1 MKEIGI
7 FLGCI
12 TKAKE
17 EIAPSFESLF
27 QKTSVSYKFIMEKN
41 CCGAPYF
48 LSGMTEEFKQNAEK
62 FRDELKKQNVDT
74 LVLNC
79 PYCHS
84 FIKNRYP
91 KYGVEPGVNILH
103 ITTFLR
109 KLIEEGSLKVK
120 RKLEKETVY
129 HDPCYLG
136 RQGEGI
142 YEDPREVLKKSTS
155 KLLEFEL
162 SKEETTCCGGNSSI
176 VTYLPHLFTEVSKE
190 KINMQVIPLG
200 AKVLTTAC
208 PHCYFN
214 FSNANKELENP
225 IEVKHI
231 VQILDEIT

>member
-17 EIAPSFESLF
+17 EIAPSFESLL
-27 QKTSVSYKFIMEKN
+27 KKINASCKFVMDKN
-41 CCGAPYF
+41 CCGAPYL
-48 LSGMTEEFKQNAEK
+48 LSGMTKEFEQNAEK
-62 FRDELKKQNVDT
+62 FREELEKEDVDT

-84 FIKNRYP
+84 FIKKRYQE
-91 KYGVEPGVNILH
+91 YGVKLGVEILH
-103 ITTFLR
+103 ITTFFR
-109 KLIEEGSLKVK
+109 KLIEEGKLNLKK
-120 RKLEKETVY
+120 KINRETVY

-142 YEDPREVLKKSTS
+142 YEDPREVLKAGVA
-155 KLLEFEL
+155 KLVEFEL
-162 SKEETTCCGGNSSI
+162 SKEEITCCGGNSSI
-176 VTYLPHLFTEVSKE
+176 VTYLPHLFTEVSRE

-200 AKVLTTAC
+200 AEVLTTAC

-214 FSNANKELENP
+214 FSNANKDLQNP